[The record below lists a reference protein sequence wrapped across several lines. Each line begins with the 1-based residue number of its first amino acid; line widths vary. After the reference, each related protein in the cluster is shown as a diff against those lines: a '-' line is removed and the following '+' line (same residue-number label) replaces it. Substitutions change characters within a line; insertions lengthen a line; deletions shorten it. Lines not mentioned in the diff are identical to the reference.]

1 MMWIF
6 SKLDKNIFEILKI
19 LSYVNTSI
27 VISVDQISHMLIAFN
42 NNTYMFS

>member
-6 SKLDKNIFEILKI
+6 SKLDKNDFE
-19 LSYVNTSI
+19 
-27 VISVDQISHMLIAFN
+27 ISVDQISHMLIALN